1 MQWII
6 LISGA
11 PLDFEELAGTYRS
24 LGEVQ
29 LQTSPPRLMVQGGS
43 LRGSFVFNQD
53 SRVGAAFS
61 DGQLAMIR
69 QIIPVPSF
77 SMLQFRFAEDADAA
91 ISRFIAHGPVLVDN
105 DQGLLLSLEEIKH
118 RIAMGQDWLTGS
130 SANPSPSAAAPE
142 EETPAPAP
150 AGQGATPALPVLP
163 TDALPDELHIFLK
176 QAQWP
181 ALLDA
186 VSHLLGT
193 PGTNDSDEITERHCW
208 TVFGLHLIAVNVP
221 DLQDD
226 HGIPFST
233 FSSGIALDHRFCS
246 HSPQEDA
253 YRQAFAILLLLRL
266 RSELDPEALLVRN
279 LQQIIAPE

>member
-1 MQWII
+1 MQWVI

-11 PLDFEELAGTYRS
+11 PLDFEELAGAYRS

-29 LQTSPPRLMVQGGS
+29 LQAAPPRLMVQGGS

-53 SRVGAAFS
+53 SRVGVAFS

-105 DQGLLLSLEEIKH
+105 DQGLLLSMEEIKH

-130 SANPSPSAAAPE
+130 SESPPPAAAD
-142 EETPAPAP
+142 
-150 AGQGATPALPVLP
+150 GDGSDPALPPAPGVQNPPSEPVDGL
-163 TDALPDELHIFLK
+163 DIFLK
-176 QAQWP
+176 AAKWP
-181 ALLDA
+181 DLLA
-186 VSHLLGT
+186 TLSRLLGT
-193 PGTNDSDEITERHCW
+193 AGTDDSEEGTRRHLW
-208 TVFGLHLIAVNVP
+208 IIFGLNVIAIDAP
-221 DLQDD
+221 ELEDE

-233 FSSGIALDHRFCS
+233 FSSGVALDFRFR
-246 HSPQEDA
+246 HHQPEEEG
-253 YRQAFAILLLLRL
+253 YRYAFAVLLVLRL
-266 RSELDPEALLVRN
+266 RSELDPGAVLVKD
-279 LQQIIAPE
+279 LQRVIPVG